1 MNLLTIARRTL
12 ALLGLSLALS
22 AHAADASAP
31 DTLIRQLSIETNQNK
46 TKEKNEPA
54 RHVNV
59 QDTLQSS
66 SKD

>member
-31 DTLIRQLSIETNQNK
+31 DTLIRQLSIETIRSRQGRQGH
-46 TKEKNEPA
+46 PG
-54 RHVNV
+54 RRRV
-59 QDTLQSS
+59 QDRGPG
-66 SKD
+66 